1 MNCRSAAARMAG
13 IYGSERKKIGADC
26 RSNYA
31 SVGGA
36 IRITASAHH
45 PKSWS
50 KPSSQLQCLEAM
62 NWAVIQTE
70 AQREHAVRLL
80 LMRAGFETYLP
91 RTRVRN
97 RITPLFAGYLFVRL
111 PPRCLWFVLW
121 TPHVIR
127 LLMSGDQPAQISEEI
142 VNQIRKR
149 EHNGLVRLPIRRLR
163 KGEKIRILR
172 GSFEGQIGLYDGM
185 SGKDRERV
193 LLELLGQH
201 VPVELPGNDVA
212 PLNPVVSRETM
223 RY

>member
-1 MNCRSAAARMAG
+1 
-13 IYGSERKKIGADC
+13 
-26 RSNYA
+26 
-31 SVGGA
+31 
-36 IRITASAHH
+36 
-45 PKSWS
+45 
-50 KPSSQLQCLEAM
+50 M

-127 LLMSGDQPAQISEEI
+127 LLMSGDQPAKISEEI
-142 VNQIRKR
+142 VSQIQKR

-185 SGKDRERV
+185 SGRDRERV

-201 VPVELPGNDVA
+201 VPVELPGKDVA
-212 PLNPVVSRETM
+212 PLNPVVSRETV